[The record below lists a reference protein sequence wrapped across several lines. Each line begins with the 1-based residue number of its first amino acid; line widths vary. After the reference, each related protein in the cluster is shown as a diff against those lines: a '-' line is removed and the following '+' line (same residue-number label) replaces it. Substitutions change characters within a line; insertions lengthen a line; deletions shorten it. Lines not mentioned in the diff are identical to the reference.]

1 MHPFTLF
8 KKACALWVAGACLCA
23 HAQSPIKT
31 DQPSTGSTRAHI
43 HMPVSTP
50 LAYVS
55 PLAGYQRYSET
66 SVQDWNTVNQTVH
79 HIGGW
84 RAYLQEAQPGA
95 GAHRHGAAATTPS
108 PNPAATPSAQ
118 RAPAASAHQGH

>member
-1 MHPFTLF
+1 MHPVTLLRIT
-8 KKACALWVAGACLCA
+8 CAMVLAGTGLWALAQAPATTALPLSGSA
-23 HAQSPIKT
+23 HTHVQAPG
-31 DQPSTGSTRAHI
+31 PA
-43 HMPVSTP
+43 P
-50 LAYVS
+50 LTYVS

-118 RAPAASAHQGH
+118 RAPAAGAHQGH